1 MLVTIAT
8 ARPLVAREL
17 AHVLPRAPRAPS
29 ESCLL
34 GGGGAPSCAHGDCHR
49 EVPAGLGS
57 WRACSRQ
64 PDRTCPRHEPSSE
77 ESRPPWTRGTCW
89 AQRAPLRRGRPR
101 LRVRPSERP
110 FQERPVHLLIQDSRL
125 LEPARL
131 TESGRQGSGWPAP
144 LLPGRSPGRSA

>member
-17 AHVLPRAPRAPS
+17 AHVLPRALRAPS

-34 GGGGAPSCAHGDCHR
+34 GGGTLVCTRRLPPRG
-49 EVPAGLGS
+49 PAGLGS

-131 TESGRQGSGWPAP
+131 TESERQGPGWPAP